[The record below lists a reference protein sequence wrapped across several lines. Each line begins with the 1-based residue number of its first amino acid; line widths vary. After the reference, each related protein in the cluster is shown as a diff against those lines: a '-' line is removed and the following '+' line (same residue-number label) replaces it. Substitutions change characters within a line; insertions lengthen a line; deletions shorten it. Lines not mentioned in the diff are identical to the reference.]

1 MASPGCYLCF
11 RPTIYAS
18 EVLRTPSFG
27 MANSLECLTKLK
39 KLVYSV
45 YLLINYKECLRVWIN
60 NQMERYIGQ
69 SLGEKHGVSMPSP
82 GTLLSPH
89 FHMLTNL
96 VAVPLEFYGT
106 FITEECVWSVTQL
119 CLTFCDPMDC
129 SPPGSSV
136 HGILQARMLE
146 WVAMPSSRGSSCPR
160 DQTQVPCVSFIGRWA
175 TWETLIK

>member
-1 MASPGCYLCF
+1 
-11 RPTIYAS
+11 
-18 EVLRTPSFG
+18 
-27 MANSLECLTKLK
+27 
-39 KLVYSV
+39 
-45 YLLINYKECLRVWIN
+45 
-60 NQMERYIGQ
+60 
-69 SLGEKHGVSMPSP
+69 MPSP

-129 SPPGSSV
+129 SPPDSSV

-146 WVAMPSSRGSSCPR
+146 
-160 DQTQVPCVSFIGRWA
+160 
-175 TWETLIK
+175 